1 MEFSAAEFIAIGAVI
16 LNIIVYISCV
26 PSKKDLK
33 DLELRL
39 SSQMSD
45 LRNEMSDL
53 RKAFTDH
60 LMYMHGDASKSTQ
73 TDK

>member
-1 MEFSAAEFIAIGAVI
+1 MEFSAAELIAIGAVI
-16 LNIIVYISCV
+16 LNIIVYISRV

-53 RKAFTDH
+53 RKAFTKNCGQCPIP
-60 LMYMHGDASKSTQ
+60 LGW
-73 TDK
+73 